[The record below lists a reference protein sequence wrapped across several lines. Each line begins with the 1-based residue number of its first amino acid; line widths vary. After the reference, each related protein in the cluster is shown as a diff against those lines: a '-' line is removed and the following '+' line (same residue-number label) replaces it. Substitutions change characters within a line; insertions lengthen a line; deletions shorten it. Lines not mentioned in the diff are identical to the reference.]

1 MRSKMTSTA
10 QVIDVTV
17 MTNDG
22 DITVSEWSEGGAWIY
37 IALRGATASIVL
49 NKFESQQFLEALQA
63 VVAISTKG

>member
-1 MRSKMTSTA
+1 MTSKP

-22 DITVSEWSEGGAWIY
+22 NITVSEWSEGRAWIY

-49 NKFESQQFLEALQA
+49 TPFEAREFLAALQA
-63 VVAISTKG
+63 VVEREAVC

>member
-1 MRSKMTSTA
+1 MTSKP

-22 DITVSEWSEGGAWIY
+22 NITVSEWSEGRAWIY

-49 NKFESQQFLEALQA
+49 NKFESREFLAALQA
-63 VVAISTKG
+63 VVEQGEAVC